1 MLSTE
6 YIIETI
12 RIKEW
17 KTFLHNSVA
26 AITKILMHHNDQI
39 QKYKLEQKILN
50 YNTYLLGKHK
60 LSSYVV
66 FPKKKLIQ
74 EYQSVFHEDIA
85 HNWVVGDMDQ
95 IIRTYININHECK
108 RNMKSQVGLLDD
120 VTLEVQVKKG
130 QDVELS
136 VDGKKFSLSKNHY
149 MRLRK
154 MFRGESED
162 LDMMICILLVR
173 YEYYGTLKEGI
184 CLSTSDV
191 YNFITSNGLADTT
204 LEAFAGTLNSNLPN
218 YCSLFY
224 DVEGSFGSQGSF
236 LTMSVKECD
245 YQVIISNPPYIT
257 NVMDDSSH
265 KLLQFLKTCDGVV
278 IVIIPDW
285 RSVAEYEHDKPH
297 QISINEHEQMRKDVL
312 YTSYKLLRDSK
323 YFRNVMCVGNYMYY
337 NFFTNSTKKIR
348 DNVLFVALSSQQNV
362 MINKFFD
369 YMTKVVM

>member
-1 MLSTE
+1 MLSTK

-17 KTFLHNSVA
+17 KNFLHHSVA
-26 AITKILMHHNDQI
+26 AITKILMLHNNQI

-66 FPKKKLIQ
+66 FPKKKSILKYKTI
-74 EYQSVFHEDIA
+74 FHEDIA
-85 HNWVVGDMDQ
+85 HNWVVGDIDK
-95 IIRTYININHECK
+95 IISTYININHECK
-108 RNMKSQVGLLDD
+108 RDMKSQVGLLGD
-120 VTLEVQVKKG
+120 VALEVHVKKG
-130 QDVELS
+130 RDVELS
-136 VDGKKFSLSKNHY
+136 IDGKKFSLSKNHY
-149 MRLRK
+149 TRLQK
-154 MFRGESED
+154 MFRGENED
-162 LDMMICILLVR
+162 VDMMICILLVR

-191 YNFITSNGLADTT
+191 YNFITSNGLGDMT

-257 NVMDDSSH
+257 NVMNDSSH
-265 KLLQFLKTCDGVV
+265 KLLQFLGTCDGVV

-285 RSVAEYEHDKPH
+285 RSVTEYGHDKQN
-297 QISINEHEQMRKDVL
+297 QISINEHEQTRENVA

-337 NFFTNSTKKIR
+337 NFFANSTKKIR

-362 MINKFFD
+362 MINNFFD